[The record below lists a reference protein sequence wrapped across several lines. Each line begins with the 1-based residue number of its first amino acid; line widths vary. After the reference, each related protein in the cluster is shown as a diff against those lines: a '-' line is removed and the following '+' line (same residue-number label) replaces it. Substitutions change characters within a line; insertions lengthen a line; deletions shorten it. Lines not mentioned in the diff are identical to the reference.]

1 MLHIGLVT
9 FLGDLIDNMLHH
21 YANYFLRNVLYQE
34 SCLNADYVP
43 TAIKKIGLTLQSL
56 EEVKDSKDYKAIFD
70 CYIADKEATK
80 IRWTEYVNEIDNL
93 TRLGLKQRF
102 LASFCKLLNSAARG
116 FTAEV
121 GTHPSYTKH
130 EVVIDLL
137 AITPTLLLGEPFNWT
152 AEEFLTL
159 YKKTNDLAYLPNPT
173 AEQHLLEEII
183 LKVNI
188 LCRKEPTIIV
198 IDEDNPASN
207 TITNTTTTTATTTT
221 PRTLLDT
228 STTKPPEPTRTLPDT
243 STTGR
248 DSHEKSMATHA
259 NDNPPPNEVLPPN
272 LPTGTPPRFQKAPTT
287 HPQDITIDAMT
298 HTGRDGTSAQSS
310 LSKSDSTCRQKR
322 RSQNKTTTTTT
333 TTSPRHSSIHRQ
345 RSSLNHYM
353 DAPRY
358 IDDQSRPS

>member
-1 MLHIGLVT
+1 MTLKSKYIETLHIGLVT

-34 SCLNADYVP
+34 SRLNADYVP

-70 CYIADKEATK
+70 CYIADKDETK
-80 IRWTEYVNEIDNL
+80 IRWTKYVNEIDNL

-121 GTHPSYTKH
+121 GTHPSYTEHK
-130 EVVIDLL
+130 VVIDLL
-137 AITPTLLLGEPFNWT
+137 EITPTLLLGEPFKWT

-173 AEQHLLEEII
+173 AKQHLLEEII

-221 PRTLLDT
+221 P
-228 STTKPPEPTRTLPDT
+228 
-243 STTGR
+243 
-248 DSHEKSMATHA
+248 
-259 NDNPPPNEVLPPN
+259 
-272 LPTGTPPRFQKAPTT
+272 
-287 HPQDITIDAMT
+287 
-298 HTGRDGTSAQSS
+298 
-310 LSKSDSTCRQKR
+310 
-322 RSQNKTTTTTT
+322 
-333 TTSPRHSSIHRQ
+333 
-345 RSSLNHYM
+345 
-353 DAPRY
+353 
-358 IDDQSRPS
+358 